1 MEAQSRNLRQI
12 QADDARERLIKAAG
26 VLFAERGYADSSV
39 AAIGE
44 AANASRGLVNHHFGS
59 KENLLWAVIEDH
71 IREWEQ
77 EVVAPAIAGKRG
89 LDALHAMIFAHLQL
103 AHERPEALL
112 LLYRLMGEAL
122 DPRKGLA
129 DQFNEMHHRWRAQ
142 GKHWWDEGV
151 EDGQIDRSI
160 DQDANASLIIG
171 GVRGITLDWLMAPG
185 SFDLDA
191 AYAQF
196 WEMLV
201 RFLAP
206 SG

>member
-1 MEAQSRNLRQI
+1 MAAQAKNLRQI
-12 QADDARERLIKAAG
+12 QADDARSRLISAAG

-44 AANASRGLVNHHFGS
+44 AADASRGLVNHHFGS
-59 KENLLWAVIEDH
+59 KENLLWAVIEEH
-71 IREWEQ
+71 IREWEHD
-77 EVVAPAIAGKRG
+77 VVAPAIVGKRG
-89 LDALHAMIFAHLQL
+89 LDALRAMIFAHLKL
-103 AHERPEALL
+103 AHERPESLL

-129 DQFNEMHHRWRAQ
+129 EQFNEMHNRWRAL

-151 EDGQIDRSI
+151 ESGEIDPAI
-160 DQDANASLIIG
+160 DQDVNASLIIG

-191 AYAQF
+191 SYEQF
-196 WEMLV
+196 WAMLV
-201 RFLAP
+201 GFLKP
-206 SG
+206 

>member
-1 MEAQSRNLRQI
+1 MEAQARNLRQI
-12 QADDARERLIKAAG
+12 QADDARGRLIAAAG

-59 KENLLWAVIEDH
+59 KENLLWAVIEEH
-71 IREWEQ
+71 IREWEHD
-77 EVVAPAIAGKRG
+77 VVAPAIVGKRG
-89 LDALHAMIFAHLQL
+89 LDALRAMIFAHLQL
-103 AHERPEALL
+103 AHERPESLL

-129 DQFNEMHHRWRAQ
+129 EQFNEMHHRWRAL

-151 EDGQIDRSI
+151 EDGQIDPAV
-160 DQDANASLIIG
+160 DQDANASMIIG

-185 SFDLDA
+185 SFDLDES
-191 AYAQF
+191 YRQF

-206 SG
+206 R